1 MIKSNYFLVSA
12 LCIAIVAACCSNEK
26 NLVMYDLYNLI
37 EDIKILENNEE
48 GIKKIKAACNLI
60 SGEML
65 GESLKDGKTVL
76 MKSAESR
83 YCLDIMSFIVERL
96 DQDYINKQDGLG
108 NSALWYAVE
117 AGNFEGVKLLVE
129 FGANLDKAVLILS
142 EKYRMPPYSADC
154 ININFLLKN
163 IEILEKQELGEKK
176 EDCIKLAY
184 SFFKRSLSLN
194 NQFLWKRFKKKL
206 ENYLDL
212 GECLKD
218 LKNSPYF
225 LDLYCEDYKKKMHQD
240 YNLIDIDIITRN

>member
-12 LCIAIVAACCSNEK
+12 LCIAVVAACCGNEK
-26 NLVMYDLYNLI
+26 SLVIYDLI

-48 GIKKIKAACNLI
+48 GIKKIKAAYNLI
-60 SGEML
+60 SREML
-65 GESLKDGKTVL
+65 RENLKDGKTLL

-83 YCLDIMSFIVERL
+83 YCLDIMSFIVEKL
-96 DQDYINKQDGLG
+96 DQDCINKQDALG
-108 NSALWYAVE
+108 KSALWYAVE
-117 AGNFEGVKLLVE
+117 AGNFKGVKLLVE

-142 EKYRMPPYSADC
+142 EKYTMPPYSIDY
-154 ININFLLKN
+154 INSNFLLKN
-163 IEILEKQELGEKK
+163 IEILEKQELSEKK

-184 SFFKRSLSLN
+184 SFFKRSLSLK

-206 ENYLDL
+206 ENDLDL

-225 LDLYCEDYKKKMHQD
+225 LDLLSENYKKKMHQD